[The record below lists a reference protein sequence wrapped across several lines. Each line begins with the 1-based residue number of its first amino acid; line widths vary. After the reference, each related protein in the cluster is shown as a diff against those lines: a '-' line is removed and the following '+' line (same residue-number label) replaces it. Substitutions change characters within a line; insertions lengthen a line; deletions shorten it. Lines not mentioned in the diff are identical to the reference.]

1 MLAPGI
7 FRLRACG
14 HRLQPLWWRSA
25 PHALCVD
32 SLKVGDAPIQNGK
45 ETCMAGRLKL
55 REITIE
61 PGEKKKAYMAVTQT
75 PGGQPLGFPLMV
87 VNGTK
92 EGPILLVNGAVHGD
106 EYESGEAIRAIWRDL
121 DPKALSGVFVGV
133 PVVNVP
139 AFEAGRRSNPI
150 DGINM
155 NRIFPGKLDGFLS
168 EQLAYYFYHEILEKC
183 DMVVDMHGGGVALAI
198 SPTVIYREMGSD
210 ELQAKAKELAYA
222 TGVDL
227 VWRGGGKWGGAINV
241 EGMRAGKPTITVEL
255 GGEGRCLDKFVDA
268 QRKAI
273 ENVMKY
279 YKMIPG
285 VPDLPKER
293 IIAPGSFDFST
304 KGGLLRTKKQL
315 RDLVKKGEVIAT
327 ISDLFGDVVE
337 EIKAPHD
344 GIIVSQR
351 TFPTIHAGEWTVF
364 VGTYSVEKA

>member
-1 MLAPGI
+1 MPGTLK
-7 FRLRACG
+7 FRDI
-14 HRLQPLWWRSA
+14 
-25 PHALCVD
+25 V
-32 SLKVGDAPIQNGK
+32 
-45 ETCMAGRLKL
+45 
-55 REITIE
+55 IE
-61 PGEKKKAYMAVTQT
+61 PGQKKKGYMAVTQT

-87 VNGTK
+87 VNGAK
-92 EGPILLVNGAVHGD
+92 PGPILLVDGAVHGD
-106 EYESGEAIRAIWRDL
+106 EYESGEAIRAVWRAL
-121 DPKALSGVFVGV
+121 DPKALAGAFVGV
-133 PVVNVP
+133 PVINVP
-139 AFEAGRRSNPI
+139 AFEAGRRTNPV

-155 NRIFPGKLDGFLS
+155 NRVFPGKLDGFQS
-168 EQLAYYFYHEILEKC
+168 EQLAYYYYNEILLKC
-183 DMVVDMHGGGVALAI
+183 DMVMDMHGGGIPLAI
-198 SPTVIYREMGSD
+198 SPTVIYREMGTA

-227 VWRGGGKWGGAINV
+227 VWKGGGKWGGAINV
-241 EGMRAGKPTITVEL
+241 EGMRAGKPTVTVEL
-255 GGEGRCLDKFVDA
+255 GGEGRCLDKFVEA

-273 ENVMKY
+273 DNVMKH

-304 KGGLLRTKKQL
+304 KGGLFRTKKEL

-351 TFPTIHAGEWTVF
+351 TFGTIHAGDWTAF
-364 VGTYSVEKA
+364 VGTYAIDKG

>member
-1 MLAPGI
+1 MT
-7 FRLRACG
+7 FR
-14 HRLQPLWWRSA
+14 
-25 PHALCVD
+25 
-32 SLKVGDAPIQNGK
+32 DATVQ
-45 ETCMAGRLKL
+45 
-55 REITIE
+55 
-61 PGEKKKAYMAVTQT
+61 PGEKKKAYLAVTQT

-87 VNGTK
+87 VNGSHD
-92 EGPILLVNGAVHGD
+92 GPILLVDGAVHGD
-106 EYESGEAIRAIWRDL
+106 EYESGEAIRAIWRDV
-121 DPKALSGVFVGV
+121 DPKSLKGAFVGV

-139 AFEAGRRSNPI
+139 AFEAGRRASPV
-150 DGINM
+150 DGMNM
-155 NRIFPGKLDGFLS
+155 NRIFPGKLDGFQT
-168 EQLAYYFYHEILEKC
+168 EQMAYYFYNEILVKC

-255 GGEGRCLDKFVDA
+255 GGEGRCLDQFVDA

-279 YKMIPG
+279 YHMIPG
-285 VPDLPKER
+285 TPDLPKER

-304 KGGLLRTKKQL
+304 KGGLFRTKKQL
-315 RDLVKKGEVIAT
+315 RALVKKGEVVAT

-337 EIKAPHD
+337 EIRAPHD

-351 TFPTIHAGEWTVF
+351 TFATIHAGEWTVF
-364 VGTYSVEKA
+364 VGTYAVERA